1 MGLTKAAAPPSL
13 SPTPNPPVVVTGT
26 SWGMWGAFGGFH
38 LCRCWLGVGAVEAGT
53 GVDGPMRRER
63 FSFSARWGGP
73 NLLAMTKG
81 VPDSVSTLAGLT
93 ALREEKAPRENRE
106 ARVYV
111 RGRESQSQSIYCWLG
126 Q

>member
-1 MGLTKAAAPPSL
+1 
-13 SPTPNPPVVVTGT
+13 
-26 SWGMWGAFGGFH
+26 MWGAFGGFH

-53 GVDGPMRRER
+53 GVDVPMRRER

-73 NLLAMTKG
+73 NLLAVTKG
-81 VPDSVSTLAGLT
+81 VPDGVSTLAGLT